1 MTDYYQPDDEP
12 TDDVSYEDFD
22 DMLWTGADEPEP
34 IDLSALDDALP
45 AEPGSARA
53 EDTLSAATEDLLDTL
68 DDALPPRF
76 PAPAPEE
83 RTLAAFAAP
92 PASLAE
98 DTDDFL
104 AALDDALPAEPGS
117 ARAEDALSA
126 ATEDL
131 LDTLDDA
138 LPSRY
143 TPSAPEERTFAAFAA
158 PPASLAED
166 TDDFLAA
173 LDDALPAE
181 PGSARAEDALS
192 AETEGLLDALDDALP
207 PLTAAVSVRTAAPSP
222 PPVPVTREVRPPS
235 PAAPPAVGLVY
246 QVLLGLPPEL
256 GAQVL
261 ELRAT
266 GDVEDMPP
274 PGIPLTPRF
283 FTPDADALD
292 AALERWARA
301 RLPLTVEVAGV
312 HAEVVGER
320 QYVAAWTITIDD
332 RLRAALHA
340 LKRALTGLIEPLPDE
355 PPAIR
360 LRVTIGERIAARR
373 FPQVVALM
381 QRDFEPAQWPVRT
394 LLLAVCVEDE
404 ALPDWD
410 IAAVYAGEA
419 PPSAV

>member
-12 TDDVSYEDFD
+12 ADDVSYEDFD

-34 IDLSALDDALP
+34 IDL
-45 AEPGSARA
+45 
-53 EDTLSAATEDLLDTL
+53 
-68 DDALPPRF
+68 
-76 PAPAPEE
+76 
-83 RTLAAFAAP
+83 
-92 PASLAE
+92 
-98 DTDDFL
+98 
-104 AALDDALPAEPGS
+104 AALDDALPAEPGP

-126 ATEDL
+126 ETEDL
-131 LDTLDDA
+131 LDALDDA
-138 LPSRY
+138 LPPHS
-143 TPSAPEERTFAAFAA
+143 PAPEERTFAAFAA

-173 LDDALPAE
+173 LDDALLAE
-181 PGSARAEDALS
+181 PGPARAEDALS
-192 AETEGLLDALDDALP
+192 AETEDLLDALDDALPPHSPAPAPEERTFAAYAAPPVSLAEDTDDFLAALDDALPAEPGPARAEDALSAETEDLLDTLDDALP
-207 PLTAAVSVRTAAPSP
+207 PLTAAVPVRTAAPSP
-222 PPVPVTREVRPPS
+222 PPVPVTREARPPS
-235 PAAPPAVGLVY
+235 PAVPPAVGLIY

-320 QYVAAWTITIDD
+320 QYVAAWTVTIDD

-360 LRVTIGERIAARR
+360 LRVTIGEHIAARR

-381 QRDFEPAQWPVRT
+381 QRDFEPAQWPMRT

>member
-1 MTDYYQPDDEP
+1 MTDYYLPDDEP

-22 DMLWTGADEPEP
+22 DMLWTGPDEPEP
-34 IDLSALDDALP
+34 IDLST
-45 AEPGSARA
+45 EPGPARA
-53 EDTLSAATEDLLDTL
+53 EDALSPATADLLDTL
-68 DDALPPRF
+68 DDALPARF
-76 PAPAPEE
+76 APPAPEE
-83 RTLAAFAAP
+83 RPFAAFAAP
-92 PASLAE
+92 PAPSASLAE

-104 AALDDALPAEPGS
+104 AALDDDLPAEPGPT
-117 ARAEDALSA
+117 RAEDALSP
-126 ATEDL
+126 ATADL

-138 LPSRY
+138 L
-143 TPSAPEERTFAAFAA
+143 TPPLAAAPVLAPLPRATPVPAAQGARAPERAA
-158 PPASLAED
+158 P
-166 TDDFLAA
+166 LAA
-173 LDDALPAE
+173 
-181 PGSARAEDALS
+181 
-192 AETEGLLDALDDALP
+192 
-207 PLTAAVSVRTAAPSP
+207 
-222 PPVPVTREVRPPS
+222 
-235 PAAPPAVGLVY
+235 GLVY

-283 FTPDADALD
+283 YTPDADALD

-301 RLPLTVEVAGV
+301 RLPLTVDIASV
-312 HAEVVGER
+312 HAEVVSER
-320 QYVAAWTITIDD
+320 HYVAAWAVTMDD

-340 LKRALTGLIEPLPDE
+340 LRRTLIGLIEPLPDE

-381 QRDFEPAQWPVRT
+381 QRDFEPAQWPMRT
-394 LLLAVCVEDE
+394 LLLAVCVEDD

-410 IAAVYAGEA
+410 IAAIYAGEV

>member
-1 MTDYYQPDDEP
+1 MTDYYLPDDEP

-22 DMLWTGADEPEP
+22 DMLWEEASEPEP
-34 IDLSALDDALP
+34 ID
-45 AEPGSARA
+45 
-53 EDTLSAATEDLLDTL
+53 
-68 DDALPPRF
+68 
-76 PAPAPEE
+76 
-83 RTLAAFAAP
+83 
-92 PASLAE
+92 
-98 DTDDFL
+98 L
-104 AALDDALPAEPGS
+104 AALDDALPAEPGP

-131 LDTLDDA
+131 LDALDDA
-138 LPSRY
+138 LPPRHA
-143 TPSAPEERTFAAFAA
+143 PSAPEDRGFAAFAA

-173 LDDALPAE
+173 LDDALA
-181 PGSARAEDALS
+181 
-192 AETEGLLDALDDALP
+192 P
-207 PLTAAVSVRTAAPSP
+207 PLAVASVLAPMPLVTPVPAARSAGAPERAAPLA
-222 PPVPVTREVRPPS
+222 T
-235 PAAPPAVGLVY
+235 GLVY

-283 FTPDADALD
+283 YTPDADALD

-301 RLPLTVEVAGV
+301 RLPLTVEIAGV

-320 QYVAAWTITIDD
+320 HYVAAWTATMDD

-340 LKRALTGLIEPLPDE
+340 LKRTLTGLIEPLPDE

-381 QRDFEPAQWPVRT
+381 QRDFEPAQWPMRT

>member
-12 TDDVSYEDFD
+12 ADDVSYEDFD

-34 IDLSALDDALP
+34 IDLAALDDALP
-45 AEPGSARA
+45 AEPGPARA
-53 EDTLSAATEDLLDTL
+53 EDALSAETEDLLDAL
-68 DDALPPRF
+68 DDALPPHS
-76 PAPAPEE
+76 PAPEE
-83 RTLAAFAAP
+83 RTFAAFAAP
-92 PASLAE
+92 PVSLAE

-104 AALDDALPAEPGS
+104 AALDDALPAEPGP

-126 ATEDL
+126 ETEDL

-138 LPSRY
+138 LP
-143 TPSAPEERTFAAFAA
+143 
-158 PPASLAED
+158 
-166 TDDFLAA
+166 
-173 LDDALPAE
+173 
-181 PGSARAEDALS
+181 
-192 AETEGLLDALDDALP
+192 
-207 PLTAAVSVRTAAPSP
+207 PLTAAVPVRTAAPSP
-222 PPVPVTREVRPPS
+222 PPVPVTREARPPS
-235 PAAPPAVGLVY
+235 PAVPPAVGLIY

-320 QYVAAWTITIDD
+320 QYVAAWTVTIDD

-360 LRVTIGERIAARR
+360 LRVTIGEHIAARR